1 MVPLVA
7 CHLMWC
13 RDCPTVASRVNIEM
27 QVVVMVVKGS
37 SLMSYGKKQQ
47 EYYLQQKYLMKQ
59 IIKSKLQNR
68 FEGN

>member
-7 CHLMWC
+7 RHLVWC
-13 RDCPTVASRVNIEM
+13 RDCPTVARRVNIEM

-37 SLMSYGKKQQ
+37 SLMSYGNKQQ
-47 EYYLQQKYLMKQ
+47 YYLQQKYLMKKN
-59 IIKSKLQNR
+59 IKSKLQNR